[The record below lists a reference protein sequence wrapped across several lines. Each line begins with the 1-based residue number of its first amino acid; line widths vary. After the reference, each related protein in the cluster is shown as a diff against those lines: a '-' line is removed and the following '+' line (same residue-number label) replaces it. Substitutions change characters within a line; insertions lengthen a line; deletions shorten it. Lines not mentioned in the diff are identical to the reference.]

1 MRPLQYF
8 VTSKVVGLVSTS
20 VRYSVGAFVNFGMED
35 LENRWQRLS
44 LMESEGKKVD
54 LSRNKKNLSFVLA
67 AKFFTRRAINIE
79 AVARTFRSIW

>member
-1 MRPLQYF
+1 M
-8 VTSKVVGLVSTS
+8 VGLVSTS
-20 VRYSVGAFVNFGMED
+20 VRNSVGAFVNFGMED
-35 LENRWQRLS
+35 LENKWQRLS